1 MHITLRQMQVFDVVA
16 SKLNYT
22 RASEELHLSQPAVSM
37 QIKQLERSVGI
48 NLFEKVGKKV
58 TLTEAGRELHH
69 YTRQIQNLLG
79 EATEVL
85 EALKGVK
92 RGHLSLSVASTAN
105 YFATNLLANFKR
117 QYPETTFNLD
127 VTNRKTLL
135 SQLDN
140 NETDIV
146 VMGRPPKEAELIAEP
161 FMENPLVVIA
171 PNSHP
176 LRESTL
182 LAFDD
187 LQNETFVVR
196 ELGSGTR
203 IAMEQFFTENGMELK
218 TGMEMNSNEAIKQ
231 AVEAG
236 LGLGIV
242 SIHTLSLELAANK
255 LCLLDVEGFP
265 VLRHWY
271 LVHRADKR
279 LSSIMIAFKKF
290 VLTEASELLELAAAL
305 QYKSLK

>member
-1 MHITLRQMQVFDVVA
+1 MHVTLRQIQVFEAVA

-37 QIKQLERSVGI
+37 QIKQLEKTVGI
-48 NLFEKVGKKV
+48 NLFEKIGKKV

-69 YTRQIQNLLG
+69 YARQIQNLLG
-79 EATEVL
+79 EASEVL
-85 EALKGVK
+85 EALKGVR

-127 VTNRKTLL
+127 VTNRKILL
-135 SQLDN
+135 SQLEH

-146 VMGRPPKEAELIAEP
+146 VMGRPPIEAELIAEP

-176 LRESTL
+176 LRHNSH

-218 TGMEMNSNEAIKQ
+218 TGIEMNSNEAIKQ

-255 LCLLDVEGFP
+255 LCLLDVKGFP

-279 LSSIMIAFKKF
+279 LSAIMIAFKEF
-290 VLTEASELLELAAAL
+290 VFAEAGGLLELAGASRPKL
-305 QYKSLK
+305 LK